1 MTTQPPIPL
10 IDREGALER
19 IGGDAELY
27 EEVVQIFLEDVPVQ
41 LGILREALASGD
53 LKVGE
58 RQAHS
63 LKSAAANI
71 GAEAM
76 RSACFQAEKA
86 FPTAKPEELRLL
98 VESMGA
104 EFERVK
110 HHFASIK

>member
-1 MTTQPPIPL
+1 MTIQPAIPL

-27 EEVVQIFLEDVPVQ
+27 DEVVQIFLEDVPVQ

-76 RSACFQAEKA
+76 KAVCFQAEKA
-86 FPTAKPEELRLL
+86 FPTAKPEDLKLH
-98 VESMGA
+98 VDSMSA

-110 HHFASIK
+110 NYFASNK